1 MDTDPRLSELLL
13 RWQELRQEGRTVTAA
28 ELCGECPELAG
39 ELQRRMVTVDHWE
52 QFLGTGDEEEAAKA
66 TPASFGKYR
75 VVRVLG
81 DGGQASTLL
90 AFDPDLRC
98 HVVLK
103 LYHMACTP
111 TEQEKVLSEG
121 QALARVRSPYVA
133 RCYGVER
140 QDGVPALVIEYIP
153 GRNLREQQIVRPL
166 DIAQSLELTK
176 QLAEGLA
183 AVHACGLLHRDL
195 KPENVLIGD
204 DGRPRLVDFGL
215 AAALASPDLASISGT
230 LPYMAPEQAR
240 GESER
245 IDARTD
251 LYGLGAVLYEL
262 LTGRPPHQGATPEEL
277 WQAARA
283 GDVVPPRQLNRRVPR
298 AVNDLCLRCLAKDP
312 TQRFASAAELAV
324 SVRRLQ
330 RWWRGGLPFAVV
342 AVLFLSL
349 FLAAGTIGWRLGQP
363 VRHVTDSAVYAH
375 QPALAV
381 RVWRPET
388 QYAPL
393 SEALPVRDGDELQV
407 RFRVPAGLHAGLFS
421 VNGRGELTLVE
432 QYPPCDEPT
441 ELVYPASGQTRPLG
455 PPPGTELL
463 LVCGRSAG
471 PVSEPEVRHVWGNA
485 GMWPALDP
493 RRLLWLQASRVKD
506 EGEKPRDFVGAAV
519 ERRESD
525 PVLRR
530 LDGLRERL
538 TPKYP
543 FFEGLA
549 FRHD

>member
-1 MDTDPRLSELLL
+1 MDTDPRVSELLL
-13 RWQELRQEGRTVTAA
+13 RWQELRQEGRTVTAT
-28 ELCGECPELAG
+28 ELCGECPELAD

-52 QFLGTGDEEEAAKA
+52 QFLGTGDDEEAAKA
-66 TPASFGKYR
+66 TPAAFGKYR
-75 VVRVLG
+75 VVRILG

-103 LYHMACTP
+103 LYHRASSP

-121 QALARVRSPYVA
+121 RALARVRSPYVA

-140 QDGVPALVIEYIP
+140 QGGVPALVIEYIP
-153 GRNLREQQIVRPL
+153 GRNLREQQSVRPV

-195 KPENVLIGD
+195 KPDNVLIGD

-215 AAALASPDLASISGT
+215 AAGVASAELANVSGT

-245 IDARTD
+245 VDARTD
-251 LYGLGAVLYEL
+251 VYGLGAVLYEL
-262 LTGRPPHQGATPEEL
+262 LTGHPPHKGTTREEL

-283 GDVVPPRQLNRRVPR
+283 GDVVPPRERNRRLPR

-312 TQRFASAAELAV
+312 IQRFASAAELAEALRV
-324 SVRRLQ
+324 SVHRPRWRLAT
-330 RWWRGGLPFAVV
+330 GFA
-342 AVLFLSL
+342 AAFLALFLV
-349 FLAAGTIGWRLGQP
+349 ATAIGWRMGLPTGEGQN
-363 VRHVTDSAVYAH
+363 AVVDFSP
-375 QPALAV
+375 PALAV

-388 QYAPL
+388 RYAPL
-393 SEALPVRDGDELQV
+393 REALPVQTGDELQV
-407 RFRVPAGLHAGLFS
+407 RFHVPAGLHASLFS
-421 VNGRGELTLVE
+421 VNGRGELALLE
-432 QYPPCDEPT
+432 QYPPSDEPA
-441 ELVYPASGQTRPLG
+441 EWVYPAAEKTRKLG

-463 LVCGRSAG
+463 LVCGRSDG
-471 PVSEPEVRHVWGNA
+471 PVSEPEVRDAWGNA
-485 GMWPALDP
+485 GPWPKLDP
-493 RRLLWLQASRVKD
+493 RRLLRLQTSYVKD
-506 EGEKPRDFVGAAV
+506 EGEKPRDFLGPSLD
-519 ERRESD
+519 RPESD
-525 PVLRR
+525 LVLRR